1 MVSKQLEKLNQLVSE
16 GVINVNDFY
25 VIDLDHGRISFQGS
39 LTQSKMRKYKELAN
53 IVFDEECGWFKGS
66 NNGIRIVLTID

>member
-1 MVSKQLEKLNQLVSE
+1 MVSNQLENLNKLVSE
-16 GVINVNDFY
+16 GVIDVNDFY
-25 VIDLDHGRISFQGS
+25 SIDLDKGRISMQGD